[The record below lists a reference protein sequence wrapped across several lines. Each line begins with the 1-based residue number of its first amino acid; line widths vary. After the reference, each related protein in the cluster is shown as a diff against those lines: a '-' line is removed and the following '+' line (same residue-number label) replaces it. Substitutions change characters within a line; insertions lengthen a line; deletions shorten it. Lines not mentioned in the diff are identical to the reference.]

1 MVLIAALDVGG
12 TTLKGLVTRSGEVVA
27 ERRWPT
33 PRDGGPERVVSA
45 VVDAAQQLCDLCGS
59 VAGQMP
65 DAVGVAAL
73 GLVDAETG
81 VALRS
86 STVGWSDVPLAGLV
100 RARVGVP
107 VFLSHDIA
115 AAAFAEVAL
124 LGDDTQNV
132 LFLAIGTGI
141 GATVVVDG
149 VPVGGAHH
157 RAGEIGHVPVTGGVL
172 PCGCGRHGCLETLAS
187 GRAIGEAYAA
197 RSGRAGT
204 TAHQVAVAA
213 AAGDAVAVEVWRRAT
228 DALAEVLATC
238 SMILDPSTIVVGGGL
253 SHAGPQLLAPVA
265 EGIRARLPFP
275 GAPAVV
281 AARLGDR
288 AAMLGAA
295 TIAAQ
300 RLAALA
306 QEQPA

>member
-1 MVLIAALDVGG
+1 MELIAALDVGG

-33 PRDGGPERVVSA
+33 PRAGGPERTVSA
-45 VVDAAQQLCDLCGS
+45 VLDAAQELCDLCGS
-59 VAGQMP
+59 VVGQRP

-73 GLVDAETG
+73 GLVDAHSG

-100 RARVGVP
+100 GARVGVP

-157 RAGEIGHVPVTGGVL
+157 RAGEIGHVPVTGGML

-213 AAGDAVAVEVWRRAT
+213 AAGDAVAVDVWRRAT

-253 SHAGPQLLAPVA
+253 SHAGPQLLSPVA

-300 RLAALA
+300 RLAAVG

>member
-33 PRDGGPERVVSA
+33 PRGGPERVISA
-45 VVDAAQQLCDLCGS
+45 VVDAAQQLCDLCVSVTGS
-59 VAGQMP
+59 VP

-73 GLVDAETG
+73 GLVDADAG

-86 STVGWSDVPLAGLV
+86 STVGWSDVPLASLV
-100 RARVGVP
+100 RERVGVP
-107 VFLSHDIA
+107 VFLAHDIA
-115 AAAFAEVAL
+115 SAASAEVAL
-124 LGDDTQNV
+124 LADDTRNV

-141 GATVVVDG
+141 GATLVVEG

-157 RAGEIGHVPVTGGVL
+157 RAGEIGHVPVTGAVL
-172 PCGCGRHGCLETLAS
+172 ECGCGRRGCLETVAS

-197 RSGRAGT
+197 RSGRAST
-204 TAHQVAVAA
+204 TAQQVAVAA
-213 AAGDAVAVEVWRRAT
+213 TGGDVVAVQVWRRAT

-238 SMILDPSTIVVGGGL
+238 SMILDPSTIIVGGGL
-253 SHAGPQLLAPVA
+253 SHAGPQLLAPVDR
-265 EGIRARLPFP
+265 GIRARLPFP

-281 AARLGDR
+281 TARLGDR
-288 AAMLGAA
+288 AAMLGVA
-295 TIAAQ
+295 TIAAA
-300 RLAALA
+300 RLAALG
-306 QEQPA
+306 QEQRA